1 MQITIY
7 DLIMLVL
14 VLYAAWSGWS
24 RGMAWQV
31 APIASLVLAYIFAV
45 PLSITLAPR
54 FGEPPL
60 NRLFALVALY
70 AAISL
75 AVYLVVRSFR
85 GSLEKLRLEE
95 FDRHL
100 GLILGGVKGVLFTI
114 AITLGLV
121 SLFPSIRPTI
131 LESESS
137 TIAARILH
145 TIYPILPTAAIEI
158 IDPYLKNLPAAESY
172 ANGRTND
179 SVHDRRPRDVEEK
192 VPQDRIRDLPAAVSK
207 AATDFL
213 FGDREPAA
221 APQPAQPAQPSR
233 YGSPVTD
240 RESLPSRPRPS
251 RTPRPGASDIP
262 EIIQDG
268 EFLVPPEF
276 PSRRPTTGRAATT
289 PAPSREDEDG
299 LFAPLPPASR
309 TSSEGRDRF

>member
-145 TIYPILPTAAIEI
+145 TIYPILPAAAIEV
-158 IDPYLKNLPAAESY
+158 IDPYVKHLPAADTY
-172 ANGRTND
+172 AQDRTSEPD
-179 SVHDRRPRDVEEK
+179 RDRRPRETQDPL
-192 VPQDRIRDLPAAVSK
+192 PQDRIRDLPAAVGK

-213 FGDREPAA
+213 FGDRETVAT
-221 APQPAQPAQPSR
+221 QPAQSTQPARS
-233 YGSPVTD
+233 GNSVTD
-240 RESLPSRPRPS
+240 REPLPNRPRPA
-251 RTPRPGASDIP
+251 RAPRPGASDIP

-289 PAPSREDEDG
+289 PAPRREDEDE

-309 TSSEGRDRF
+309 TSAGGRDRF